1 MAIFNHVF
9 NFQYVKKKAQQYPFR
24 HNLWVFFQNSYHR
37 YAATITIAEILVY
50 MWYFMC
56 TKSLLD

>member
-24 HNLWVFFQNSYHR
+24 HNLWGFFQTV
-37 YAATITIAEILVY
+37 TIGMLQQ
-50 MWYFMC
+50 
-56 TKSLLD
+56 